1 MMRRSMVRDTVALI
15 AMLAQLVP
23 VPCALAAAP
32 AKAPRP
38 PSAATKPTARPA
50 TPSLQRRALGLYTQ
64 ARYDEAVTL
73 LYGPIDRGELKGEAL
88 RDARILMARC
98 YVKKGLPDRAKD
110 LFAQVIADDPAFV
123 LTATDADAE
132 ELAVFQSAKAPPLAA
147 ATPRVKLHEPNL
159 GDTGRSGSWLS
170 RHKLIAGVIAVG
182 VGAGAA
188 AVSGGG
194 GGGKPPVIENPSIP
208 SFPPPPSNA
217 RH

>member
-1 MMRRSMVRDTVALI
+1 MYA
-15 AMLAQLVP
+15 
-23 VPCALAAAP
+23 
-32 AKAPRP
+32 
-38 PSAATKPTARPA
+38 
-50 TPSLQRRALGLYTQ
+50 Q

-73 LYGPIDRGELKGEAL
+73 LYGPISRGELKGEEL
-88 RDARILMARC
+88 RDGRILMARC

-123 LTATDADAE
+123 LAATEADAE

-147 ATPRVKLHEPNL
+147 ASPRGKLHEPKL
-159 GDTGRSGSWLS
+159 GDTGGGASWFS

-188 AVSGGG
+188 AVSASG
-194 GGGKPPVIENPSIP
+194 GGGKPPVSDNPSIP
-208 SFPPPPSNA
+208 FFPSPPASHA